1 MQNKKKLLILICA
14 IIFIILIY
22 EIIHIYAVFYSE
34 MEANVQL
41 KNGTWNINVNGTQ
54 ISKGVDATFV
64 IDQISTSQ
72 NEHAENNKLAPGLSG
87 SFSIKINPENTDV
100 SIIYDITLNEE
111 KLTNS
116 SLQIKTIKETEVGNT
131 LTQTGENT
139 YTGVILLEDIKKGT
153 TNTIEMEVEWID
165 DENNNEED
173 TKLGSTYDSKLS
185 IPVKVHVSQYLGE
198 EINPW
203 TQD

>member
-22 EIIHIYAVFYSE
+22 EIIHIYAVFHSE

-64 IDQISTSQ
+64 IDKISTSQ
-72 NEHAENNKLAPGLSG
+72 NEHVENNKLAPGLSG

>member
-22 EIIHIYAVFYSE
+22 EIIHIYAVFHSE

-54 ISKGVDATFV
+54 ISKGVDATFA
-64 IDQISTSQ
+64 IDKISTSQ
-72 NEHAENNKLAPGLSG
+72 NEHVENNKLAPGLSG
-87 SFSIKINPENTDV
+87 SFNIKINPENTDV

>member
-22 EIIHIYAVFYSE
+22 EIIHIYAVFHSE

-64 IDQISTSQ
+64 IDKISTSQ
-72 NEHAENNKLAPGLSG
+72 NEHVENNKLAPGLSG
-87 SFSIKINPENTDV
+87 SFNIKINPENTDV

>member
-22 EIIHIYAVFYSE
+22 EIIHIYAVFHSE

-64 IDQISTSQ
+64 IDKISTAQ
-72 NEHAENNKLAPGLSG
+72 NEHVENNKLAPGLSG

>member
-22 EIIHIYAVFYSE
+22 EIIHIYAVFHSE
-34 MEANVQL
+34 IEANVQL

-64 IDQISTSQ
+64 IDNISTSQ
-72 NEHAENNKLAPGLSG
+72 NEHVENNKLAPGLSG
-87 SFSIKINPENTDV
+87 SFNIKINTENTDV

-116 SLQIKTIKETEVGNT
+116 T
-131 LTQTGENT
+131 L
-139 YTGVILLEDIKKGT
+139 
-153 TNTIEMEVEWID
+153 
-165 DENNNEED
+165 
-173 TKLGSTYDSKLS
+173 
-185 IPVKVHVSQYLGE
+185 
-198 EINPW
+198 
-203 TQD
+203 

>member
-22 EIIHIYAVFYSE
+22 EIIHIYAVFYSK

-64 IDQISTSQ
+64 IDKISTSQ
-72 NEHAENNKLAPGLSG
+72 NEHVENNKLAPGLSG
-87 SFSIKINPENTDV
+87 SFNIKINPENTDV

>member
-22 EIIHIYAVFYSE
+22 EIIHIYAVFHSE
-34 MEANVQL
+34 IEANVQL

-64 IDQISTSQ
+64 IDKISTSQ
-72 NEHAENNKLAPGLSG
+72 NEHVENNKLAPGLSG
-87 SFSIKINPENTDV
+87 SFNIKINPENTDV